1 MSDLTNAAAGPAAG
15 EATATPAS
23 DGAPYPEAK
32 AGAMPPPPAGRVR
45 WIICAL
51 ICSAV
56 MLSYVDRLVLS
67 VLKPTLQAEY
77 GWTETGYADVAFWFQ
92 AAYGIGFLLF
102 GRLID
107 RVGAK
112 VGYILAMGVWT
123 LGHFAQTLVTS
134 TAGFAIAR
142 LPLALGESGTFPAAL
157 AAASEWF
164 PKRERALAIGIFNAG
179 ANVGAIVTPLIVP
192 AITLAMGWRAAFWI
206 TGLFNLIWLAA
217 WITYYRRPREHRAT
231 TAEEVAYIESDPPIE
246 QRPVP
251 YRRLF
256 RLRQTWAY
264 IAGRFLIDPVW
275 WMFIFWLPDFLSRQY
290 GVDLKGY
297 GPPLIAIYV
306 LADVGSIL
314 GGYASSRML
323 ARGFSTNRAR
333 KLAMLGCAL
342 VAVPVAFAP
351 QAPSLW
357 IAVGLIGIACAGHQG
372 FSSNLFAMPAD
383 LFPRWGQGSIVG
395 LGGFAGAAGGMLMAK
410 YAGWVLQTVGSY
422 TPIFA
427 FCGVA
432 YLLALGVYH
441 LINPDYVQT
450 DTAKLAI

>member
-1 MSDLTNAAAGPAAG
+1 MSDLTKAAAGPAAG
-15 EATATPAS
+15 EATASLAS
-23 DGAPYPEAK
+23 DAAPYPESHSDVV
-32 AGAMPPPPAGRVR
+32 PPAPAGRVR

-51 ICSAV
+51 IFAAV
-56 MLSYVDRLVLS
+56 VLSYIDRLVLS

-92 AAYGIGFLLF
+92 AAYGVGFLFF

-112 VGYILAMGVWT
+112 IGYIVAMSVWT

-134 TAGFAIAR
+134 TAGFALAR

-192 AITLAMGWRAAFWI
+192 AITLAMGWHAAFWI
-206 TGLFNLIWLAA
+206 TGLFNLVWLAA
-217 WITYYRRPREHRAT
+217 WIAYYRRPREHPSVRPD
-231 TAEEVAYIESDPPIE
+231 EVAYIERDPPIE
-246 QRPVP
+246 QKPVP

-275 WMFIFWLPDFLSRQY
+275 WMFLFWLPDFFSRQY
-290 GVDLKGY
+290 GINMKGY
-297 GPPLIAIYV
+297 GPPLIAIYL

-314 GGYASSRML
+314 GGYASSRLL
-323 ARGFSTNRAR
+323 ARGYSTNRAR

-342 VAVPVAFAP
+342 VVTPVALAS
-351 QAPSLW
+351 QTANLW
-357 IAVGLIGIACAGHQG
+357 VAVALIGLACAGHQG
-372 FSSNLFAMPAD
+372 FSSNLFAMPAH
-383 LFPRWGQGSIVG
+383 LFPRWAQGSIVG
-395 LGGFAGAAGGMLMAK
+395 LRGFAGAAGGMLMAK
-410 YAGWVLQTVGSY
+410 YAGWVLETVGSY
-422 TPIFA
+422 TPIFL

-441 LINPDYVQT
+441 AINPGYVEVNT
-450 DTAKLAI
+450 SKLT